1 MKSLKDKWMTTFYGM
16 DWYKINSITDL
27 ANIQGP
33 ALIEYVIDVNKY
45 REIEKVQELGFTL
58 VETDIE
64 FETLIDHDRGSLP
77 NIRIANEN
85 DLGAILEIT
94 KECYSSHNKFY
105 NRFRNKSFF
114 TEKQAEDYYKNSV
127 INNYEGENIIK
138 VVVEDNEGICAY
150 YIIKKL
156 ESLELYGK
164 YKGIIAGVSARA
176 RGKNLHVEMQ
186 NKITELIKEPYI
198 TVNRTQLGNYRVI
211 GNHLK
216 DRRQLSK
223 IEHYFYKKI
232 K

>member
-1 MKSLKDKWMTTFYGM
+1 MKSLKDEWMSKFYGT
-16 DWYKINSITDL
+16 DWYTINSLKDIN
-27 ANIQGP
+27 NIKGP
-33 ALIEYVIDVNKY
+33 ALVEYIINVNEY
-45 REIEKVQELGFTL
+45 REIEKVQESGFTL

-77 NIRIANEN
+77 SIRIANEN
-85 DLGAILEIT
+85 DLESILKIT

-138 VVVEDNEGICAY
+138 VVVEDKEGICAY
-150 YIIKKL
+150 YILKKI
-156 ESLELYGK
+156 EELDLFEK

-176 RGKNLHVEMQ
+176 RGQNLHVEMQ
-186 NKITELIKEPYI
+186 NKITELIKKPYI